1 MNQLAVG
8 QAVQAGGGADALNPQ
23 AAILAFLDAAVALGV
38 AIGAIRGFLCGLVE
52 LVRKKP
58 FVLLRYFL
66 RRARRLV
73 PRFTRA
79 MGFSFDFV

>member
-1 MNQLAVG
+1 
-8 QAVQAGGGADALNPQ
+8 
-23 AAILAFLDAAVALGV
+23 
-38 AIGAIRGFLCGLVE
+38 

-79 MGFSFDFV
+79 MGFSFFYGKQDGLREREKTRTATGLFPGWF

>member
-1 MNQLAVG
+1 
-8 QAVQAGGGADALNPQ
+8 
-23 AAILAFLDAAVALGV
+23 
-38 AIGAIRGFLCGLVE
+38 

-58 FVLLRYFL
+58 LVLLRYFL

-79 MGFSFDFV
+79 MGFSFGFPVAQPFRGEDFAAPGSILPAGAKKLQA